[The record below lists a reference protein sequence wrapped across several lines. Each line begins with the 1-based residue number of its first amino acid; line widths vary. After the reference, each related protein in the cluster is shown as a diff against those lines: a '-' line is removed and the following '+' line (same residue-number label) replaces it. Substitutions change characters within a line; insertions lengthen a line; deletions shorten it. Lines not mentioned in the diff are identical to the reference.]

1 MSQQWAANDLALTAK
16 NLRLPIGLVLDTVE
30 INVQQTNITSDPL
43 QIQLE
48 KAGTAEITVSAS
60 SVAAFLEHLKP
71 GGLSGFSVKIE
82 DGIVH
87 IQAVMQVIISI
98 PVAAT
103 CSLSIA
109 DETQLILELRD
120 VSPSAG
126 RQVLEA
132 QLANINPLFDVSLL
146 PIAITLTEVKA
157 ENGEIYLAGD
167 LQPPDHLS

>member
-30 INVQQTNITSDPL
+30 ISVQQTNITSDPL

-109 DETQLILELRD
+109 DETQLVLELLD
-120 VSPSAG
+120 VSPAAG
-126 RQVLEA
+126 RQILEA
-132 QLANINPLFDVSLL
+132 QLANINPLFDVSQL
-146 PIAITLTEVKA
+146 PISVALTEVKA
-157 ENGEIYLAGD
+157 ENGAIYLAGD
-167 LQPPDHLS
+167 LRPPDHLS